1 MPETGDMGSRK
12 IGVRRLLKAMLPRS
26 FDRVGLGPDRD
37 RLTQR
42 CVTRTPRNTSHAS
55 R

>member
-12 IGVRRLLKAMLPRS
+12 IRLLTAMLPRS
-26 FDRVGLGPDRD
+26 LDRVGLGPDRD

-42 CVTRTPRNTSHAS
+42 CMTRTRRNTSRAL